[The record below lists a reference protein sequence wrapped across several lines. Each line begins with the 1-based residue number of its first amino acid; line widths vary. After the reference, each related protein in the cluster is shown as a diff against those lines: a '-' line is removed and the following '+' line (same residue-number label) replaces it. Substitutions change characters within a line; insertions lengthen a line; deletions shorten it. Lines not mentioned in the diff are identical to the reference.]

1 MCKESYAFFFM
12 WQLWKFQPWWPPLTL
27 SPLLSSAWI
36 AARNHASNNS
46 LSVVSGV
53 KWERRAFGHHF
64 GHFPSPFY
72 SFLVGSFLSPAPSFT
87 EEETRQAKS
96 RARPQLGF
104 WLSVLCFLWHYIRY
118 TVRGGWK
125 TPGFWVRWAW
135 AWSPTWASCLTFLIC
150 QGKP

>member
-53 KWERRAFGHHF
+53 KWERRVFGHHF
-64 GHFPSPFY
+64 GHFPNPFY

-87 EEETRQAKS
+87 EEETRKAKS
-96 RARPQLGF
+96 CAQPQSWVSDSQSCAFFDITLGTRWGEVERPPAFESDGPELE
-104 WLSVLCFLWHYIRY
+104 
-118 TVRGGWK
+118 VRLRQ
-125 TPGFWVRWAW
+125 VV
-135 AWSPTWASCLTFLIC
+135 
-150 QGKP
+150 